1 MEMSE
6 TELNRLKSR
15 GIIVEFHNIL
25 ATRVVFPPSMS
36 REEIINV
43 TIGLVLTLDY
53 ECHIIETL
61 GDNSI
66 RLTVNS
72 DS

>member
-1 MEMSE
+1 MD
-6 TELNRLKSR
+6 RLRSV

-36 REEIINV
+36 RKEIINE
-43 TIGLVLTLDY
+43 TIGLALTLDY
-53 ECHIIETL
+53 ESHLIETL
-61 GDNSI
+61 DDNSI
-66 RLTVNS
+66 RLTINS